1 MKKLFVQDH
10 KLVEVGALL
19 IHHAADQTGEE
30 TKPVDHACELID
42 IDANQLHGLVKYS
55 DAPFEGEEQ
64 WVPGT
69 LLAEQPAAQPAEETP
84 VRDAMRE
91 AGAEAIKDEVA
102 APTEEPPK
110 EEESAPA
117 EEQPAT
123 NPS

>member
-30 TKPVDHACELID
+30 TKPVDYACELVD

-64 WVPGT
+64 WVPGI
-69 LLAEQPAAQPAEETP
+69 LLAEQPAAQPASETP
-84 VRDAMRE
+84 VRDAMKE
-91 AGAEAIKDEVA
+91 AGVEAIKEEI
-102 APTEEPPK
+102 APEEP
-110 EEESAPA
+110 APQ